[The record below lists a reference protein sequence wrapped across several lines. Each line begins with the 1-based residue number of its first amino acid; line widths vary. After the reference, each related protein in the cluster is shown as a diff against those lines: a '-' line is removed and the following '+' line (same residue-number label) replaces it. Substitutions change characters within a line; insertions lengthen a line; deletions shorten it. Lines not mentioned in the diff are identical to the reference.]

1 MKKRLIV
8 TVLVLSLLALT
19 PAHAATKVIPKD
31 PRNNK
36 TISKSIITFT
46 DKLNTLNFDGWL
58 LEYKPSTIRSKHKYL
73 WESSRKAGM
82 IIKPNLSATQVA
94 SGLNNNSYGPY
105 DFTDISMK
113 SLPKLKYCLMSNK
126 YDLTVPGQYRSD
138 YWIAVKLYAIDCDSM
153 REYVFSLPEFSQNTE
168 TETATETSSVVNE

>member
-8 TVLVLSLLALT
+8 TVVVLSILALT
-19 PAHAATKVIPKD
+19 PAHAASKVIPKD
-31 PRNNK
+31 PRTGK
-36 TISKSIITFT
+36 TINKSIIAFT
-46 DKLNTLNFDGWL
+46 DKLNTLNFDSYL
-58 LEYKPSTIRSKHKYL
+58 LKYKPSTVRSKHKYL

-113 SLPKLKYCLMSNK
+113 SLPKLKYCLVSNK
-126 YDLTVPGQYRSD
+126 YDTKADYRSEL
-138 YWIAVKLYAIDCDSM
+138 WIEVKLYAIDCNYM

-168 TETATETSSVVNE
+168 TNTATDTSSVVSE